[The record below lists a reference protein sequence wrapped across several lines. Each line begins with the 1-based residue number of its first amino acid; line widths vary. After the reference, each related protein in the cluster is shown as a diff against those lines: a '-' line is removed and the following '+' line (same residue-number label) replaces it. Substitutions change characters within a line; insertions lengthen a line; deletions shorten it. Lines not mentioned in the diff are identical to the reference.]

1 MKIKFFALKFFKFLS
16 SLKFA
21 VFNLIVLGILSAVGT
36 FLESYSS
43 AELARVLIYHSLWM
57 KLALISLSINV
68 TSVLIDRWPWKKH
81 HISFITA
88 HFGIVIMII
97 GSWLTQTQGVDGSMR
112 LELNK
117 ENRSIILPS
126 KILVVYSS
134 FDGQSMKEMYRSQP
148 QFLIQKPSL
157 KKPYKISLGKD
168 QIEVIDFYPY
178 AEQSFKFQSN
188 SKANG
193 WAVQFLLSGQK
204 TSYSDWIYLNKK
216 SPFVKKSTGPAS
228 LILSKGSYVFK
239 EKNELILEP
248 QNNKLMYY
256 KLRSK
261 GKFQKAGEIKKG
273 DMIQTKWMDLTFK
286 LLDFY
291 KAEVVYEFKKK
302 KTQTDQTVSAIKV
315 RYKDME
321 KWTPLNSFLRFYEK
335 DRVYIVGYM
344 NRILPIGASI
354 QLKKFNIQHYPASD
368 KAKEYESVVE
378 VDEKKQVVISMNEP
392 LKHKGWTFYQSGFE
406 KDEKGQI
413 KASILA
419 VNRDP
424 GRWIKYFGSVLIV
437 IGIFALFYLKR
448 RGQSSLSK
456 KKKK

>member
-1 MKIKFFALKFFKFLS
+1 MKIKLLTLKFFKFLS

-21 VFNLIVLGILSAVGT
+21 VGNLIVLGVLSAVGT
-36 FLESYSS
+36 FLESYYS

-57 KLALISLSINV
+57 KLALASLSVNV

-88 HFGIVIMII
+88 HFGILIMII
-97 GSWLTQTQGVDGSMR
+97 GSWLTQTQGIDGSMR

-126 KILVVYSS
+126 KMLVVYSS
-134 FDGQSMKEMYRSQP
+134 FDGQSIKEMHRGQP

-157 KKPYKISLGKD
+157 EKPYKISLGAD

-178 AEQSFKFQSN
+178 AEQSVKFQP
-188 SKANG
+188 KAQAGG
-193 WAVQFLLSGQK
+193 WAVQFLLSGSQ
-204 TSYSDWIYLNKK
+204 TSYSDWLYLNKK
-216 SPFVKKSTGPAS
+216 TPFVKQTAGPAS
-228 LILSKGSYVFK
+228 LVLSQGGYIFK

-248 QNNKLMYY
+248 QNNKFMHY

-273 DMIQTKWMDLTFK
+273 GIVQTGWMDLNFQ

-291 KAEVVYEFKKK
+291 KAEVVYEFKERKA
-302 KTQTDQTVSAIKV
+302 QTDQTVSAIKV

-321 KWTPLNSFLRFYEK
+321 RWTPLNSFLRFYEK
-335 DRVYIVGYM
+335 NRVYIVGYM

-354 QLKKFNIQHYPASD
+354 KLKQFNIQNYPASD
-368 KAKEYESVVE
+368 KAKEYESIVE
-378 VDEKKQVVISMNEP
+378 VDGTEQVVISMNEP
-392 LKHKGWTFYQSGFE
+392 LKYKGWTFYQSGFE
-406 KDEKGQI
+406 KDEKGQV
-413 KASILA
+413 KASLLA

-424 GRWIKYFGSVLIV
+424 GRWIKYVGSLLIV

-448 RGQSSLSK
+448 RGKSSLSK